1 MRGQYKTELHLHTSE
16 VSPCAHQ
23 TATEIAD
30 VYLREGYTTVVVT
43 NHYCDYVM
51 YSAGETWEER
61 FAYFLKG
68 YRAMKEYAGDRLHV
82 LLGAEL
88 RFEECGNDYLI
99 FGLTEDFLRDHPD
112 LHKMTLRSF
121 SALAKE
127 HGLLIV
133 QAHPFRNG
141 MKILPTELIDGY
153 EVFNASPGHH
163 SRNDLA
169 LLYCKKYQKIP
180 TSGSDF
186 HHEGASIAV
195 GGILTDSPITSM
207 DELVETLC
215 KGDYSLLCSGPSAER
230 DGIVPFAARDLN
242 KL

>member
-1 MRGQYKTELHLHTSE
+1 
-16 VSPCAHQ
+16 
-23 TATEIAD
+23 
-30 VYLREGYTTVVVT
+30 
-43 NHYCDYVM
+43 
-51 YSAGETWEER
+51 
-61 FAYFLKG
+61 
-68 YRAMKEYAGDRLHV
+68 
-82 LLGAEL
+82 
-88 RFEECGNDYLI
+88 
-99 FGLTEDFLRDHPD
+99 
-112 LHKMTLRSF
+112 MTLRSF

-195 GGILTDSPITSM
+195 GGILTDKPITSIA
-207 DELVETLC
+207 EHVETLRN
-215 KGDYSLLCSGPSAER
+215 GNYSLTCGGPSAER
-230 DGIVPFAARDLN
+230 DGILPFAASDLQT
-242 KL
+242 L